1 MLFGAVAVLAPLP
14 AVATTTG
21 KSDSVPCWKRL
32 LNDYYDGQ
40 LNSTYPIPCY
50 TEAIKHLPAS
60 LEIYGSAKEDIIA
73 ARTAA
78 INHKPPPP
86 EGGSGGSTTTVAA
99 GSSSGGGGGVS
110 SFPLPVLIL
119 GGVAILLVIAG
130 GIGMLWQRSHPR
142 DDDAAGA

>member
-14 AVATTTG
+14 AVATATR

-40 LNSTYPIPCY
+40 LNNTYPIPCY
-50 TEAIKHLPAS
+50 TQAIKHLPAS

-86 EGGSGGSTTTVAA
+86 EGSGGNTTTVAA
-99 GSSSGGGGGVS
+99 NSSSDGGGVS

-142 DDDAAGA
+142 DDDVAGA